1 VSVIFWIS
9 LLIVAYVYFLY
20 PVILFILTRG
30 RRRPS
35 PAGASAFHPQVT
47 LIVAAH
53 NEEKVIEEKL
63 KNLLSLR
70 YPRDRLDI
78 LIASD
83 GSTDRTNQIV
93 RSHAKEGVEL
103 RAYDR
108 NRGKMA
114 MFNEL
119 IPQAAGELVV
129 ISDADALCQE
139 DALERLVANF
149 ADHTVG
155 CATCSVQYI
164 NVDVDMVR
172 VGEGLYQRY
181 ENLIRAM
188 ESSLGSTVIA
198 SGHFFAIRK
207 SLFHQLPLWL
217 SDDALMSLITI
228 RAGHRV
234 IADLGVRV
242 YTRAA
247 ISFQEEFWRK
257 VRMVTR
263 QLGTLR
269 YAWDILFRYG
279 AFSWEYISH
288 KLLRWLVPFFLVA
301 LFVANI
307 FLASESAFYLATLV
321 AQALF
326 YLAAVV
332 GYLARKAKQRVP
344 LLNLPLYFCTVNLA
358 AMIGT
363 FNFLLGRQ
371 YATWR
376 KAESS
381 R

>member
-1 VSVIFWIS
+1 MSVIFWIS

-20 PVILFILTRG
+20 PAVLFVLTRG

-35 PAGASAFHPQVT
+35 PAGASGFHPGVT
-47 LIVAAH
+47 IIVAAY
-53 NEEKVIEEKL
+53 NEEKVIEEKV

-70 YPRDRLDI
+70 YPRDKLDI
-78 LIASD
+78 IVASD
-83 GSTDRTNQIV
+83 GSTDRTNHIV
-93 RSHAKEGVEL
+93 QSYAGEGIEL
-103 RAYDR
+103 RAYER

-119 IPQAAGELVV
+119 IPQVAGELVV

-149 ADHTVG
+149 ADATVG
-155 CATCSVQYI
+155 CATCSVSYV

-228 RAGHRV
+228 RSGHRV

-242 YTRAA
+242 HTRAA
-247 ISFQEEFWRK
+247 VSFQEEFWRK

-288 KLLRWLVPFFLVA
+288 KLLRWLVPFFLLI
-301 LFVANI
+301 LFVANV
-307 FLASESAFYLATLV
+307 FLTVESAFYLVTLI
-321 AQALF
+321 AQILF
-326 YLAAVV
+326 YFAAVV
-332 GYLARKAKQRVP
+332 GYLARRAKRRVP

-363 FNFLLGRQ
+363 FNFLSGRQ